1 MWLSFQ
7 LRMTPQTGMTREA
20 VDVLQYDA
28 RHRKSFPACAN
39 GFKNAAAKRTL
50 RACLLYLV
58 VHLVKKRAPA
68 PFWNFDPSGLA
79 THLPLRY
86 PHETY
91 LRETFEQSVREPVEG
106 FEVSMQETDLRMLM
120 AVGSPSGIACID
132 ACVGVANR
140 IRTNGRRPFAE
151 LWALLTGEGYC
162 TSAFFLKFTHS
173 LAEIA
178 EKLRQ
183 FNAKDQWLAEHS
195 TPGTQV
201 CKKLWCVYVDEIP
214 GHASKDTYQ
223 HKIAEYIPSLKVFRL
238 GLFHFL
244 QRYAVDAP
252 SSCAHSCLLH
262 A

>member
-1 MWLSFQ
+1 MLPGRTPTPGLVLLPPLLNSDLSGCPIWSAPPPGCGCS
-7 LRMTPQTGMTREA
+7 L
-20 VDVLQYDA
+20 A
-28 RHRKSFPACAN
+28 RGKPRPHFP
-39 GFKNAAAKRTL
+39 L
-50 RACLLYLV
+50 RAV
-58 VHLVKKRAPA
+58 G
-68 PFWNFDPSGLA
+68 N
-79 THLPLRY
+79 LR
-86 PHETY
+86 
-91 LRETFEQSVREPVEG
+91 LWSF
-106 FEVSMQETDLRMLM
+106 MLM

-244 QRYAVDAP
+244 QRYDVDAP